1 MTLEAIEEGAAVFI
15 DANIFIYHF
24 VGASRQCTAL
34 LARCESR
41 ELRGV
46 TSALVIAEVCHRL
59 MTIEAVERKLV
70 PPRNVVSKL
79 AASPDIV
86 RHLFTYEIATDA
98 VPSMG
103 IEIDP
108 VDEAILM
115 HGLRIQRR
123 WGLLT
128 NDSLVV
134 AAMLRGGFRIL
145 ATADRRLSTVNEIEV
160 ATPTDLR
167 SER

>member
-15 DANIFIYHF
+15 DANIFLYHF
-24 VGASRQCTAL
+24 AGASPQCTAL
-34 LARCESR
+34 LGRCESR
-41 ELRGV
+41 ELRGA
-46 TSALVIAEVCHRL
+46 TSALVVAEVCHRL

-70 PPRNVVSKL
+70 SPRNVVGKL
-79 AASPDIV
+79 AARPDAV
-86 RHLFTYEIATDA
+86 RQLITYEIATEA
-98 VPSMG
+98 IPSMG
-103 IEIDP
+103 IEISP
-108 VDEAILM
+108 LTETTLM

-134 AAMLRGGFRIL
+134 AAMLAGGFRIL
-145 ATADRRLSTVNEIEV
+145 ATADRRLSVAHDVEA

-167 SER
+167 SD